1 VYWNK
6 FRLSLGLLLNYFR
19 NILFLPFRRTHSVS
33 LSDAIKQYISSKYD
47 QHPDMFKQDLEVI
60 DNLRRDAV
68 NVKEPHVS
76 GLRKIAAYAGQLAW
90 IGGKFPIDV
99 CWAVEVKFT
108 ARWKLI
114 NLT

>member
-1 VYWNK
+1 MASTSYGTK
-6 FRLSLGLLLNYFR
+6 QTQLSLGLLLRWFR

-47 QHPDMFKQDLEVI
+47 QHPDMFRQDLEVI

-68 NVKEPHVS
+68 NVKEPHSS
-76 GLRKIAAYAGQLAW
+76 GLKKIAAYAGQLAW

-99 CWAVEVKFT
+99 CLGAGHEYT
-108 ARWKLI
+108 AG
-114 NLT
+114 